1 MRLAACVEYDGGAY
15 AGWQTQAHAPGVQP
29 EVEAALGFVA
39 DHPVSVVCA
48 GRTDAGVHAVG
59 QVVHFDVAVERPPH
73 AWVFGANTRLPP
85 DISLYWAQPVAG
97 DFHAR
102 RDAIRREYRYL
113 IWNHPAR
120 SALFG
125 HRAASCR
132 HRLDADA
139 MHAAGQTLLGEHDF
153 SAFRAAGCQSRT
165 PWRRLE
171 RLDVGRRGDFV
182 EIRVVANAFVHHM
195 VRNLVGTLMVIGR
208 GLQPAAWARQ
218 LLEAGDRD
226 AAGATAPACGLYLWR
241 VAYPESRGL
250 PERVTPDLLRPL

>member
-15 AGWQTQAHAPGVQP
+15 AGWQTQAHARAVQP

-59 QVVHFDVAVERPPH
+59 QIVHFDVDVTRPDR

-85 DISLYWAQPVAG
+85 DISLHWARPVP
-97 DFHAR
+97 DSFHAR
-102 RDAIRREYRYL
+102 HDAFRREYRYL

-125 HRAASCR
+125 GRAAPCR
-132 HRLDADA
+132 HHLDAAA
-139 MHAAGQTLLGEHDF
+139 MHEAGQTLLGEHDF

-171 RLDVGRRGDFV
+171 RLEVARRGDFV
-182 EIRVVANAFVHHM
+182 EVHVAANAFVHHM

-208 GLQPAAWARQ
+208 GLKPVSWART
-218 LLEAGDRD
+218 LLDGGDRTV
-226 AAGATAPACGLYLWR
+226 AGATAPACGLYLWR
-241 VAYPESRGL
+241 VHYPQAYEL
-250 PERVTPDLLRPL
+250 PERWLPDAVQPF